1 MKIEIKS
8 SNMKSVDYDEKEE
21 KLIIEFIGGSKYQY
35 DKLSLQLY
43 KDFMEAESKG
53 KFFHKN
59 IKSQFIGKKIEQK
72 HQCNGCL
79 YSIANFCTILDK
91 IVDNYSSCKQYEP
104 IAAEKEES
112 HG

>member
-8 SNMKSVDYDEKEE
+8 SNINSVDYDEKEE

-35 DKLSLQLY
+35 DKVLPQLH

-53 KFFHKN
+53 KFFYKN
-59 IKSQFIGKKIEQK
+59 IKSQFIGEKIEEK

-79 YSIANFCTILDK
+79 HSIGNFCAILNR
-91 IVDNYSSCKQYEP
+91 IVDNYFSCKKYEP
-104 IAAEKEES
+104 IAMEKEES